1 MMKKI
6 GFIDYYLSEWHAN
19 SYPAW
24 FKEVCEKTGLN
35 YEVAY
40 AYAEKNVSPVD
51 GKTTDEWCEKYGV
64 KKCATVKELCDKSD
78 FVIILAPTNPE
89 THLELCKE
97 AFRYCKGGRMYID
110 KTFAPDLKTAKEIF
124 SLAKEGDI
132 DFFSTSALRYCSDFN
147 GLKNVKSITTFYG
160 GSNLEEYI
168 IHQIESVVKVMAAP
182 ADKLKAE
189 KDGETTKYE
198 IMFKDGRSAFME
210 FNVNNGYRAKIEYTD
225 GAVTDKILA
234 PGYFVTLSEKILN
247 FFETGL
253 ADFDKSE
260 TLEVMNIRDNAIKAK
275 EETGV
280 WLKL

>member
-1 MMKKI
+1 MIKKI

-64 KKCATVKELCDKSD
+64 KKCSTVKELCEKSD

-89 THLELCKE
+89 THLKLCKE
-97 AFRYCKGGRMYID
+97 AFGYCKGGRMYID

-124 SLAKEGDI
+124 SLANECDI

-182 ADKLKAE
+182 ADKLRAE
-189 KDGETTKYE
+189 KDGETIKYE

-225 GAVTDKILA
+225 GTVTDKTLT
-234 PGYFVTLSEKILN
+234 PGHFVTLSEKILN
-247 FFETGL
+247 FFETGSV
-253 ADFDKSE
+253 DFDKSE

-275 EETGV
+275 EETEV